1 VLSIYTKS
9 GGKNGKHCWVGE
21 AASITAVSYTP
32 IRLFEYIISRHFRA
46 VPQAMNTLQISQ
58 FALLPSASF
67 LCVLDET
74 PTTLMGSR
82 NLRISLADGN
92 RYDKLTDKVQNI
104 ILALKNMNSKAAK
117 EAAGEDSDNE

>member
-1 VLSIYTKS
+1 
-9 GGKNGKHCWVGE
+9 
-21 AASITAVSYTP
+21 
-32 IRLFEYIISRHFRA
+32 
-46 VPQAMNTLQISQ
+46 MNTLQISQ

-117 EAAGEDSDNE
+117 EAAGEDGDDE